1 MNRTRLW
8 LFFFIAMIALAGC
21 THPGHNEPSAS
32 SAKSQAAPAP
42 VHGFVTDMAAFDAFI
57 ARRPTVDE
65 FRAAYPDVLLILP
78 NTPTTMEMRYNNS
91 RYFAEIAGDGRI
103 AGGKFQ

>member
-1 MNRTRLW
+1 MNRRSHW
-8 LFFFIAMIALAGC
+8 LFFCVAIAALAGC
-21 THPGHNEPSAS
+21 AHPGKSDVSAS
-32 SAKSQAAPAP
+32 SPKSQAAPAP

-57 ARRPTVDE
+57 ARRPTVEE

-103 AGGKFQ
+103 AGGRFQ